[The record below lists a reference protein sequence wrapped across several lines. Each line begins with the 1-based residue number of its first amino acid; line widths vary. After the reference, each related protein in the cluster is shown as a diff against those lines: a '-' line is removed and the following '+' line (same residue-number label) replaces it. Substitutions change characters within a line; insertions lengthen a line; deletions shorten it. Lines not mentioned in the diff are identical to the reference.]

1 MFEKLFL
8 NYSSIHTRERPDA
21 SACRL
26 ELSLSATFIETVCEL
41 PETPETSIPF
51 PASIF
56 VSLSEIADV
65 ILLFNVVNADST
77 DVPAAIAPSPISA
90 FVLISVA
97 S

>member
-8 NYSSIHTRERPDA
+8 NYSSIHTRESPDA
-21 SACRL
+21 STAKL
-26 ELSLSATFIETVCEL
+26 EFGATFTETVCEL

-51 PASIF
+51 PATIF
-56 VSLSEIADV
+56 VSPPEIADV
-65 ILLFNVVNADST
+65 ILLFYVVNADST